1 MWVSI
6 LVLVIFAG
14 ILISLGS
21 ALFYLGNDKGDS
33 KRTVRALTIRISLS
47 VGLFVF
53 LMILIALGIIQ
64 PHGLHPLDSSQ

>member
-6 LVLVIFAG
+6 LVLIIFAG

-33 KRTVRALTIRISLS
+33 KRTVRALTVRVGLS
-47 VGLFVF
+47 VGLFLF
-53 LMILIALGIIQ
+53 LMILVALGVIQ
-64 PHGLHPLDSSQ
+64 PHGLYPPPSAG